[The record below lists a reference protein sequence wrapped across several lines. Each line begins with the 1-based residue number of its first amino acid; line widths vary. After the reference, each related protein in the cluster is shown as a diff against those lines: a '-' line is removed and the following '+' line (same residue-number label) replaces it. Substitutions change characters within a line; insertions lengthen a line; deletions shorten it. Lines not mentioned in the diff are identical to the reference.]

1 MLFAEYFPSFFFRNS
16 NSAEHKS
23 VCFAKTVKAFKSLII
38 LAQSSIIDVWTGLKC
53 ACGISELLLL
63 NFFPGVLIMEDSS
76 QGTNEAMEI
85 DSDDD
90 DDHEPRNIRMKITEF
105 INGTVDSCKY
115 FWLNS

>member
-1 MLFAEYFPSFFFRNS
+1 
-16 NSAEHKS
+16 
-23 VCFAKTVKAFKSLII
+23 
-38 LAQSSIIDVWTGLKC
+38 
-53 ACGISELLLL
+53 
-63 NFFPGVLIMEDSS
+63 MEDSS

-90 DDHEPRNIRMKITEF
+90 DDHEPRNIRMKITEC

>member
-1 MLFAEYFPSFFFRNS
+1 
-16 NSAEHKS
+16 
-23 VCFAKTVKAFKSLII
+23 
-38 LAQSSIIDVWTGLKC
+38 
-53 ACGISELLLL
+53 
-63 NFFPGVLIMEDSS
+63 MEDSS
-76 QGTNEAMEI
+76 QGTDEAMQI